1 MRELLMAAALLNWIG
16 PAWTD
21 ARHFPE
27 ATETDQELIDL
38 YEEAGGLCNHSMSR
52 DVRIVVACLSQNV
65 YGLALNARGFCRG
78 KQDQANAFA
87 QWHECDEQSLRF
99 PPLQLQLP
107 AGFR

>member
-38 YEEAGGLCNHSMSR
+38 YEEASGLCDHSMGR
-52 DVRIVVACLSQNV
+52 NVRMAVACVSRNI
-65 YGLALNARGFCRG
+65 YGLALNERGLCRG

-87 QWHECDEQSLRF
+87 QWHECDAQSLRF
-99 PPLQLQLP
+99 PLVQLP